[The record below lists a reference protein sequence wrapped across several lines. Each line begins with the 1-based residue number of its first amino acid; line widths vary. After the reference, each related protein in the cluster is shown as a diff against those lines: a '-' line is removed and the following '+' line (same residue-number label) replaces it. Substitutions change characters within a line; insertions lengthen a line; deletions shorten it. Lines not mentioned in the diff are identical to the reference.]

1 MDRNRTT
8 LMCAGN
14 RSLHERHVM
23 KIVPAILLAALPAAA
38 HAAPLVL
45 DPVYSSHAVLQ
56 RGREIPVSGTAEPGS
71 TVNVTFDGE
80 AHTAKADS
88 KGRWQVSL
96 SSREAGGPYV
106 MNVSSNGEEQRLD
119 DLMVGDVWLC
129 SGQSNMEFAVRYAT
143 NAAFEVPYSNRPM
156 LRLLNVPRQ
165 SSTKPQQRFSATT
178 GWQRSAPE
186 SVADFSAVCYFM
198 GRELQAQ
205 QKIAVGLIAAS
216 WGGSPI
222 EEWISRDALQTVPR
236 YRADL
241 ALMDEYARDAGI
253 AASSWAKLLQQW
265 LGGDATAPAKAAWR
279 TVPNKQMWEQ
289 WGDASLATFDG
300 IGYYRARV
308 KLTAAQAGK
317 SARIVIGAVDDIDVT
332 RINGKIVG
340 ADQGWQKKRDY
351 EVPAGALKAGENI
364 IDVTVVDT
372 GGGGGLVGD
381 AARTLTLGDGT
392 VLPLSDW
399 TFAKGRPL
407 KNGEAPPSVPWTG
420 GAGRTT
426 LFNGMIAPLRDYPLK
441 GFAWYQGEA
450 NAGDAK
456 GYAELMPLLIADW
469 RKRFDTSP
477 FLMVQLANFG
487 PLASTPSNDSWGQLR
502 DVQRRVAD
510 ADPKV
515 GMASA
520 VDIGQVTDIHPT
532 NKQDVGKRLALA
544 ARHIALGEDVEDR
557 GPAPI
562 SVTRTAKGI
571 AVRFAHGPL
580 KLVGGGSAI
589 GFELCD
595 AASSCRFVNGDLSED
610 TILLPADASARTV
623 RYLWQA
629 SPIVNLYNKAE
640 LPATGFSMP
649 IE

>member
-1 MDRNRTT
+1 MPSSNDRT
-8 LMCAGN
+8 
-14 RSLHERHVM
+14 RSLNERHNM
-23 KIVPAILLAALPAAA
+23 KIVPALLLAALPTAAD
-38 HAAPLVL
+38 AAPLTL
-45 DPVYSSHAVLQ
+45 DPAYTSHAVLQ

-71 TVNVTFDGE
+71 VVRVTFDGE

-88 KGRWQVSL
+88 KGRWQVTL
-96 SSREAGGPYV
+96 PGREAGGPYV
-106 MNVSSNGEEQRLD
+106 MTVRGGGEEQRLD
-119 DLMVGDVWLC
+119 DIMVGDVWLC
-129 SGQSNMEFAVRYAT
+129 SGQSNMEFPVRYAT
-143 NAAFEVPYSNRPM
+143 NAAFEVPYSTRPT

-165 SSTKPQQRFSATT
+165 SSTTPQQRFSARA

-186 SVADFSAVCYFM
+186 SVADFSAACYFM

-205 QKIAVGLIAAS
+205 QKIPVGLIAAS

-241 ALMDEYARDAGI
+241 ALMDEYARDAGL
-253 AASSWAKLLQQW
+253 AAGTWAKLLQQW
-265 LGGDATAPAKAAWR
+265 LGGDATAPAKAVWR
-279 TVPNKQMWEQ
+279 PVPNQQMWEQ
-289 WGDASLATFDG
+289 WGDAALATFDG
-300 IGYYRARV
+300 VGYYRARV
-308 KLTAAQAGK
+308 KLTATQAGK
-317 SARIVIGAVDDIDVT
+317 PARIAIGAVDDIDVT
-332 RINGKIVG
+332 RINGKIAG
-340 ADQGWQKKRDY
+340 ADQGWQKNRVY
-351 EVPAGALKAGENI
+351 EVPAGLLKAGDNI

-372 GGGGGLVGD
+372 GGGGGLVGE

-399 TFAKGRPL
+399 AFAKGRPL
-407 KNGEAPPSVPWTG
+407 KNGEVPPSVPWTG

-426 LFNGMIAPLRDYPLK
+426 LFNGMIAPLRGYPLK

-469 RKRFDTSP
+469 RKRFDASP

-510 ADPKV
+510 ADPQV

-544 ARHIALGEDVEDR
+544 ARHIALGEAVEDR
-557 GPAPI
+557 GPAPV
-562 SVTRTAKGI
+562 SVARTAKGI
-571 AVRFAHGPL
+571 AVRFTHGPL
-580 KLVGGGSAI
+580 KLAGGGSAI
-589 GFELCD
+589 GFELCNT
-595 AASSCRFVNGDLSED
+595 AARCRFVNGQLDGE
-610 TILLPADASARTV
+610 TILLPADSDAREV

-629 SPIVNLYNKAE
+629 SPIVNLYNAAG

>member
-1 MDRNRTT
+1 
-8 LMCAGN
+8 
-14 RSLHERHVM
+14 M
-23 KIVPAILLAALPAAA
+23 KIVPALLLAALPAAA
-38 HAAPLVL
+38 NSAPLIL
-45 DPVYSSHAVLQ
+45 DPAYTSHAVFQ

-71 TVNVTFDGE
+71 NIGVTFDGE

-88 KGRWQVSL
+88 KGRWQVTL
-96 SSREAGGPYV
+96 PRREAGGPYV
-106 MNVSSNGEEQRLD
+106 MKVSSGGEEQRLD
-119 DLMVGDVWLC
+119 DIMVGDVWLC
-129 SGQSNMEFAVRYAT
+129 SGQSNMEFALRYAT
-143 NAAFEVPYSNRPM
+143 NAMFEVPYSTRPM

-165 SSTKPQQRFSATT
+165 SSTTPQQRFSAPAA
-178 GWQRSAPE
+178 WQRSAPE
-186 SVADFSAVCYFM
+186 SAADFSAACYIM
-198 GRELQAQ
+198 GRELQDR
-205 QKIAVGLIAAS
+205 QKIPIGLIAAS

-222 EEWISRDALQTVPR
+222 EEWISRDALQTLPR

-241 ALMDEYARDAGI
+241 ALMDQYARDPGN
-253 AASSWAKLLQQW
+253 AASTWAKLLQQW
-265 LGGDATAPAKAAWR
+265 LGGDATAPAKAVWR

-289 WGDASLATFDG
+289 WGDPALATFDG

-317 SARIVIGAVDDIDVT
+317 PARIVIGAVDDIDVT

-364 IDVTVVDT
+364 IDVMVVDT
-372 GGGGGLVGD
+372 GGGGGLVSE

-399 TFAKGRPL
+399 TFAKGRTL
-407 KNGEAPPSVPWTG
+407 KNGEVPPSVPWTG

-426 LFNGMIAPLRDYPLK
+426 LFNGMIAPLRGYPLT

-450 NAGDAK
+450 NVSDAN

-469 RKRFDTSP
+469 RKRFDTKP

-487 PLASTPSNDSWGQLR
+487 PLASVPSNDNWGQLR

-510 ADPKV
+510 ADPQV

-520 VDIGQVTDIHPT
+520 VDIGQVGDIHPT

-562 SVTRTAKGI
+562 SVARTAKGI

-589 GFELCD
+589 GFELCN
-595 AASSCRFVNGDLSED
+595 AAASCRFVNGELDGE
-610 TILLPADASARTV
+610 TILLPVDPDAREV

-629 SPIVNLYNKAE
+629 SPIVNLYNAAD

-649 IE
+649 IK